1 MRKWKKRAKA
11 AELRADAAGKAAAL
25 AQHTILSVRDVLDDR
40 ANPVESPLATEIR
53 ELLNGLDGAIKRA
66 EERAE
71 NMASRAQAVEVR
83 EVRAMQSSERN
94 ARRLR
99 EAQTE
104 IADLRKRLEDIR
116 IHSAG
121 TTVEITED
129 EGPE

>member
-1 MRKWKKRAKA
+1 MSKWKKRAKA
-11 AELRADAAGKAAAL
+11 AERRADAAGKAAAL

-99 EAQTE
+99 EAQAE
-104 IADLRKRLEDIR
+104 VADLRKRLEDIR
-116 IHSAG
+116 IHAVG
-121 TTVEITED
+121 IVTAEERC
-129 EGPE
+129 EE